1 MTDNA
6 NPVQPQKKS
15 RMKPIVAMKA
25 LKTLIDDPEQTEQV
39 FIIIRAMSGNALEKS
54 FNRFKQ
60 TETGK
65 QILQEQRQLLS
76 TLQDQEELRQLEVDS
91 LGRHYLNFVETEQIT
106 ADGLVEASQNDDVM
120 QGPALRL
127 FGERLRDSHDL
138 WHVTTGY
145 GRDTFGE
152 ACLLAFTYAQTK
164 NRGLGII
171 AIVGMI
177 KITQE
182 LGPEVKKAMWQA
194 YRAGKKAAW
203 LPGQDWESLLER
215 PIEEVRQLLNIKP
228 PVKYQEVFAQYA
240 LAS

>member
-6 NPVQPQKKS
+6 NPVQLQKKS
-15 RMKPIVAMKA
+15 RMRPIVAMKA

-54 FNRFKQ
+54 FDRFKQ

-65 QILQEQRQLLS
+65 QILQEQRQLLT
-76 TLQDQEELRQLEVDS
+76 TLQNQEELRRQEVDS

-120 QGPALRL
+120 QNPALRL

-145 GRDTFGE
+145 GTDTFGE

-177 KITQE
+177 KISQE

-203 LPGQDWESLLER
+203 LPGQDWESLLRR

-228 PVKYQEVFAQYA
+228 PVKYREVFEQYA

>member
-6 NPVQPQKKS
+6 NPVPLRKKS
-15 RMKPIVAMKA
+15 RMQPIVAMKA

-39 FIIIRAMSGNALEKS
+39 FIVIKAMSGNALEKS
-54 FNRFKQ
+54 FDRFKQ

-65 QILQEQRQLLS
+65 QILLEQRRLLT
-76 TLQDQEELRQLEVDS
+76 TLQNQEELRQLEADS
-91 LGRHYLNFVETEQIT
+91 LGRHYLNFVETEGIT
-106 ADGLVEASQNDDVM
+106 ADGLVEASQNDDPM
-120 QGPALRL
+120 QDPALRL

-145 GRDTFGE
+145 GTDTFGE
-152 ACLLAFTYAQTK
+152 ACLLAFTYAQTR

-171 AIVGMI
+171 AIVGMF

-203 LPGQDWESLLER
+203 LPEQDWESLLQH
-215 PIEEVRQLLNIKP
+215 PIEEVRQRLNIKP
-228 PVKYQEVFAQYA
+228 PVKYQEVFEQYS
-240 LAS
+240 LVS

>member
-6 NPVQPQKKS
+6 KPVQPQKKS
-15 RMKPIVAMKA
+15 RMQPIVAMKA
-25 LKTLIDDPEQTEQV
+25 LKTLINDPEQTEQV
-39 FIIIRAMSGNALEKS
+39 FVIIKAMSGNALEKS
-54 FNRFKQ
+54 FDRFRQ

-65 QILQEQRQLLS
+65 QILLEQRQLLA
-76 TLQDQEELRQLEVDS
+76 TLQDQAQLRKLDVDS
-91 LGRHYLNFVETEQIT
+91 LGRHYLNFVKTEQIT
-106 ADGLVEASQNDDVM
+106 ADGLVEASQNDDLT
-120 QGPALRL
+120 QSPALRL

-145 GRDTFGE
+145 GTDTFGE
-152 ACLLAFTYAQTK
+152 ACLLAFTYAQTR

-171 AIVGMI
+171 AIVGMF

-203 LPGQDWESLLER
+203 LPEQDWESLLQH
-215 PIEEVRQLLNIKP
+215 PIEEV
-228 PVKYQEVFAQYA
+228 
-240 LAS
+240 